1 MVRALEM
8 MANHEIAKADRCN
21 SIQDAVRLELPC
33 DWNRV
38 EISARLIRCCDWN
51 RNISRLQWLRR
62 IINSLEDTMNNR
74 LAMSSL
80 IAASL
85 LASSAAFAQSTTVQ
99 GANDGARAGGAVG
112 GPVGEVVGGTVG
124 AAVGLGL
131 EIPNAVITSI
141 QGDRV
146 RRWWCASGVV
156 VGEPLPP
163 TVELRTVPSHTE
175 YRYAV
180 VNDRRVIVEPRTRKI
195 IKIID

>member
-1 MVRALEM
+1 M
-8 MANHEIAKADRCN
+8 K
-21 SIQDAVRLELPC
+21 
-33 DWNRV
+33 
-38 EISARLIRCCDWN
+38 
-51 RNISRLQWLRR
+51 
-62 IINSLEDTMNNR
+62 TR
-74 LAMSSL
+74 LAISL

-85 LASSAAFAQSTTVQ
+85 LASGAVFARSTTRE
-99 GANDGARAGGAVG
+99 GAASGAAAGGAVA
-112 GPVGEVVGGTVG
+112 GPVGEAVGGTVG

-141 QGDRV
+141 QGERAPSVTV
-146 RRWWCASGVV
+146 RERIV

-163 TVELRTVPSHTE
+163 SVELRTVPSHTE

>member
-1 MVRALEM
+1 M
-8 MANHEIAKADRCN
+8 K
-21 SIQDAVRLELPC
+21 
-33 DWNRV
+33 
-38 EISARLIRCCDWN
+38 
-51 RNISRLQWLRR
+51 SRLAL
-62 IINSLEDTMNNR
+62 
-74 LAMSSL
+74 SL

-85 LASSAAFAQSTTVQ
+85 LASGAAFAQSTTRE
-99 GANDGARAGGAVG
+99 GAASGAAAGGAVG
-112 GPVGEVVGGTVG
+112 GPVGEAVGGTVG

-141 QGDRV
+141 QGERAPSVTV
-146 RRWWCASGVV
+146 RERIV

-163 TVELRTVPSHTE
+163 SVELRTVPSHTE